1 MIEEII
7 MQTGIYW
14 FMALGLW
21 INLRVVRYPDL
32 AVENV
37 LVLAAMST
45 CGIAAAGINGA
56 SGVVLTVVLGV
67 PSALLVAGCAWIA
80 WKVLRVHAII
90 VSLALGYI
98 LYSVALE
105 AFGAMKDG
113 QGLPKLR
120 ANAQGLAIVYSSI
133 LVICGVL
140 QMIRG
145 SSAGRHFLAAVG
157 NPPLARALGMKPAV
171 WQWLGLSFGTFLMM
185 VSGLLHAC
193 YYTYVNIG
201 DAVGFLLLGIFSA
214 VLVANGLC
222 PRIVGLWNG
231 LATLIAVAAFQS
243 VITVAIYAGLP
254 INLNKGLMGLLLIG
268 VVALLRY
275 KKVSQPITLS

>member
-1 MIEEII
+1 MIAEII
-7 MQTGIYW
+7 IQTGIYW

-21 INLRVVRYPDL
+21 INLRVVRYADL
-32 AVENV
+32 AVENI
-37 LVLAAMST
+37 LVLAAMSA
-45 CGIAAAGINGA
+45 CAIAA
-56 SGVVLTVVLGV
+56 SGVDGAGGVVLAVTLAV
-67 PSALLVAGCAWIA
+67 PLAFLVAGCSWVA

-98 LYSVALE
+98 LYSVALQT
-105 AFGAMKDG
+105 FGAMKDG
-113 QGLPKLR
+113 HGLPKLH
-120 ANAQGLAIVYSSI
+120 ANAQGMLIVYSAVMVVSVA
-133 LVICGVL
+133 LHL
-140 QMIRG
+140 IRH
-145 SSAGRHFLAAVG
+145 SSAGRHLLAAVG

-171 WQWLGLSFGTFLMM
+171 WQWLGLAFGTFLMM

-231 LATLIAVAAFQS
+231 LATLLAVAVFQC
-243 VITVAIYAGLP
+243 VITIAIYAGLP

-268 VVALLRY
+268 AVALLRY
-275 KKVSQPITLS
+275 RKVSHPITLS